1 VADPARNLVLRR
13 NALDNGLSPAS
24 LHRLTSFEM
33 KLIRG
38 LYNLTSPLHASAV
51 TIGNF
56 DGVHRG
62 HQLVI
67 RQLKR
72 VAATAGLPTVVIIFE
87 PQPIEF
93 FAPDK
98 APKRLARFREKIAYL
113 KTQKIDFLLCLRFD
127 AQLAALEAEDFVQR
141 ILVDSLNTRHLVIGD
156 DFHFGR
162 NRQGNFDFLRQN
174 SARFGFQVDE
184 TETLLQDGERVSS
197 TRVRECI
204 LRDDFDGAAELLGR
218 PYSLSGRIAHGKKLG
233 RQLGFPTINI
243 KMGDKT
249 LIVKGIFAVQVKGID
264 NRPLR
269 GVASIGTRPT
279 VNGVDTILEV
289 YILDFDRDVYGYRVV
304 VEFLHKIRNE
314 EKFDS
319 LEELSAHIAQDTDK
333 ARAFFD
339 RKDSTI

>member
-1 VADPARNLVLRR
+1 MTRPLR
-13 NALDNGLSPAS
+13 
-24 LHRLTSFEM
+24 
-33 KLIRG
+33 
-38 LYNLTSPLHASAV
+38 ASAV

-67 RQLKR
+67 EQLQR
-72 VAATAGLPTVVIIFE
+72 VARATGLPTVVIIFE

-93 FAPDK
+93 FAPAR

-113 KTQKIDFLLCLRFD
+113 KAQQIDYLLCLHFD
-127 AQLAALEAEDFVQR
+127 EALAELSAEDFVQR
-141 ILVDSLNTRHLVIGD
+141 ILVDNLNTGHLVIGD
-156 DFHFGR
+156 DFHFGK
-162 NRQGNFDFLRQN
+162 NRVGNFDFLRQN
-174 SARFGFQVDE
+174 CERFGFSVDE
-184 TETLLQDGERVSS
+184 TETLMHGGSRVSS

-204 LRDDFDGAAELLGR
+204 RNDDFSGAAELLGR
-218 PYSLSGRIAHGKKLG
+218 PYSLSGRIAHGRKLG
-233 RQLGFPTINI
+233 RELGYPTINI

-264 NRPLR
+264 NRSLQ

-279 VNGVDTILEV
+279 INGVDTILEV
-289 YILDFDRDVYGYRVV
+289 YILDFNRDVYGYRVV

-319 LEELSAHIAQDTDK
+319 LEELSAHIAQDTEK
-333 ARAFFD
+333 AKAFFN
-339 RKDSTI
+339 REV

>member
-1 VADPARNLVLRR
+1 
-13 NALDNGLSPAS
+13 
-24 LHRLTSFEM
+24 M

-38 LYNLTSPLHASAV
+38 LYNLTRPLPASAV

-67 RQLKR
+67 SQLKQ
-72 VAATAGLPTVVIIFE
+72 VASAASLPTVVIIFE
-87 PQPIEF
+87 PQPIEY

-113 KTQKIDFLLCLRFD
+113 KAQQIDYLLCLHFD
-127 AQLAALEAEDFVQR
+127 HELAEQSAEDFVQQ
-141 ILVDSLNTRHLVIGD
+141 ILINSLNMKHLVIGD
-156 DFHFGR
+156 DFHFGK
-162 NRQGNFDFLRQN
+162 NRQGNFQYLKDN
-174 SARFGFQVDE
+174 CARFGFMVDE
-184 TETLLQDGERVSS
+184 TQTLMIDGERVSS
-197 TRVRECI
+197 TRIRESI
-204 LRDDFDGAAELLGR
+204 QQDDFEKAAELLGR
-218 PYSLSGRIAHGKKLG
+218 PYSLSGRIAHGQKLG
-233 RQLGFPTINI
+233 QKLGYPTINI

-249 LIVKGIFAVQVKGID
+249 LIVKGIFAVNVKGID
-264 NRPLR
+264 NRVLQ

-289 YILDFDRDVYGYRVV
+289 YILDFNRDVYGYSVE

-319 LEELSAHIAQDTDK
+319 LEELTVHIAQDTEK
-333 ARAFFD
+333 AKAFFIRD
-339 RKDSTI
+339 K